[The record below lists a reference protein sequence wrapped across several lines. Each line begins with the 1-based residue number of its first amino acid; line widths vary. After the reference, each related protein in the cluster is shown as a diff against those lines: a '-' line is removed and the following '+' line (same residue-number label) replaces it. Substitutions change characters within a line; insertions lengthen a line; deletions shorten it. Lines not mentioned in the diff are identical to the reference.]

1 MTKPKVINEE
11 PMGIHEVK
19 AALAKIKERDETL
32 TFRGNKT
39 EDYLN
44 QFALLGQ
51 KKADELIEK
60 LTKLNI
66 PRLKELHI
74 KKIVDVMPKTAKDVK
89 MVLQGYTVTVK
100 QEHIKKI
107 GETVAEFAP
116 EK

>member
-1 MTKPKVINEE
+1 MTKPKVLNEE
-11 PMGIHEVK
+11 SMSIHEVK
-19 AALAKIKERDETL
+19 AALAKIKERDKVL

-51 KKADELIEK
+51 KKADELTEK

-74 KKIVDVMPKTAKDVK
+74 KKIVDVMPKTTKDVK

-100 QEHIKKI
+100 QEHLKKI
-107 GETVAEFAP
+107 GDTVAEFAP
-116 EK
+116 NK

>member
-1 MTKPKVINEE
+1 MTKPKIIKEE
-11 PMGIHEVK
+11 PMSIPEVK
-19 AALAKIKERDETL
+19 AALAKIKDRDDAL

-44 QFALLGQ
+44 QFAVLSQ
-51 KKADELIEK
+51 KKADELNEK

-74 KKIVDVMPKTAKDVK
+74 KKLVDTMPKTAKEVK

-100 QEHIKKI
+100 QEHLKKI
-107 GETVAEFAP
+107 SDTVAEFAP
-116 EK
+116 KK